1 MKLVNLN
8 QNLIL
13 IDLQIFKLG
22 FVVEFEK
29 ENVRMLKDWNENM
42 IILWIM
48 LMLVMIMFHII
59 DIIKYQFNNAIFLLQ

>member
-29 ENVRMLKDWNENM
+29 ENFRMLKD
-42 IILWIM
+42 
-48 LMLVMIMFHII
+48 
-59 DIIKYQFNNAIFLLQ
+59 